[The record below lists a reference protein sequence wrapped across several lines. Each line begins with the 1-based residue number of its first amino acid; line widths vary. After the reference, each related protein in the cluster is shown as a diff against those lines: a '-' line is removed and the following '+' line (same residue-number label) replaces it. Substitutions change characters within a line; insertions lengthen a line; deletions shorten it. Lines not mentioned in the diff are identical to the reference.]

1 MELSVKRGL
10 APSFIIFFLILMGGK
25 VSKLNE
31 TCFSFRASA
40 KKITDFF
47 SGYVHA
53 MHDNAK
59 LGVRFSEQNPHK
71 LRSPYPRLENP
82 HHQGYPTH

>member
-1 MELSVKRGL
+1 
-10 APSFIIFFLILMGGK
+10 MGVK

-31 TCFSFRASA
+31 TCSSFRESA

-59 LGVRFSEQNPHK
+59 LRVRLSEQNPHK

-82 HHQGYPTH
+82 YHQGYPTY